1 MNKRNQPFKD
11 LTVQELLVK
20 ADELRR
26 ELFSL
31 RLHGATSPVKDT
43 TQFRKLKKD
52 IARVLTQLQI
62 QQKATRV

>member
-11 LTVQELLVK
+11 LTKQELMAK

-31 RLHGATSPVKDT
+31 RLHTSTSPVKDT
-43 TQFRKLKKD
+43 THFRKLKKD
-52 IARVLTQLQI
+52 IARVLTQLHMHQRA
-62 QQKATRV
+62 QTA